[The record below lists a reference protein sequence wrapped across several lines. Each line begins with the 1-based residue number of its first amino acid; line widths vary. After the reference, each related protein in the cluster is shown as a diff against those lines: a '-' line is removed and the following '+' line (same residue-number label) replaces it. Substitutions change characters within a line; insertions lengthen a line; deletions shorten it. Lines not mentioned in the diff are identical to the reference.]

1 MVSPSFS
8 DCLCS
13 FWFQLRLACPIAWPL
28 LVCQVALFDVW
39 LPFPRDCWLC
49 PPVARTSAYLSVSM
63 LYVRTCPYSTCS
75 VPCSRHAHA
84 RPLGL
89 SSSHIALPPP
99 PPPRPPPPYPPPSN
113 PITHSVINRSTH
125 YLTHTRIR
133 AHPLPVRSKY
143 RYHLPLFPPANK
155 PEGRD
160 KKKKKKAFRYH
171 NPGTRNYQ

>member
-1 MVSPSFS
+1 MVSRSFS

-13 FWFQLRLACPIAWPL
+13 FWFQLRLACPIASPL
-28 LVCQVALFDVW
+28 LVCQSTLFDVW

-75 VPCSRHAHA
+75 VPYSRYTHA
-84 RPLGL
+84 RPPDYPPLISL
-89 SSSHIALPPP
+89 FLLLHLLALPLRTPHQVT
-99 PPPRPPPPYPPPSN
+99 RSL
-113 PITHSVINRSTH
+113 TRSINRSTH

-133 AHPLPVRSKY
+133 AHPLPVRSKH

-160 KKKKKKAFRYH
+160 KKKKKSL
-171 NPGTRNYQ
+171 PLP